1 MHFEQTFD
9 TGLRMT
15 ELSPGKVKV
24 GHHWCYMQNL
34 SLLFLF
40 LGLFLF
46 SPLCHCAFC
55 FWPTTVSHQS
65 GLLPLQTSME
75 PGRALCTFL
84 GQACPGFVACR
95 VRDAVRGEESGV
107 CKETCCPGPA
117 TPDIRWEST
126 GPECPTASLPG
137 GHS

>member
-1 MHFEQTFD
+1 MHSEQTFG

-24 GHHWCYMQNL
+24 GHCGCYMQNL

-46 SPLCHCAFC
+46 FPPCHFAFC

-65 GLLPLQTSME
+65 GLLSLQTSME

-84 GQACPGFVACR
+84 GQTCPGSVAGQA
-95 VRDAVRGEESGV
+95 RDAVGEEENGA
-107 CKETCCPGPA
+107 CGDTCCPGPA
-117 TPDIRWEST
+117 TPDIRWDSMD
-126 GPECPTASLPG
+126 PECPTASLPG
-137 GHS
+137 GHG